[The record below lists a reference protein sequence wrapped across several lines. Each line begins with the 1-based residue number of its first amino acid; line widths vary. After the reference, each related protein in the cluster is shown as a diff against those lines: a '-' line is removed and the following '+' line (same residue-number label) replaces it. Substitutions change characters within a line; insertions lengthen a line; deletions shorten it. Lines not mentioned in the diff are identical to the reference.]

1 MLNDELHENWVQ
13 WLNKLTFLVHAFICC
28 KWCFFFFHTGRCPTS
43 AFTML
48 TARVHVDVCIC
59 VWKSP
64 IWKQLL
70 AVRALRHPQC
80 LSLWPKRNVS
90 PSPFFLSVSPSLSF
104 FATSLFLY
112 LFLFPLFPHWI
123 KLLSYESQQKG
134 KVKPLSISFIYLF
147 IFIGNNSS
155 PPLSLQ
161 PYFNSN
167 HTLPICA
174 NKPWKYQH

>member
-1 MLNDELHENWVQ
+1 
-13 WLNKLTFLVHAFICC
+13 
-28 KWCFFFFHTGRCPTS
+28 
-43 AFTML
+43 ML

-147 IFIGNNSS
+147 LLGTIPPHRS
-155 PPLSLQ
+155 PC
-161 PYFNSN
+161 N
-167 HTLPICA
+167 HILIQITH
-174 NKPWKYQH
+174 YQFVQTSPENTSTN